1 MANQYTGEAY
11 MGVKPVE
18 ADFGQVGMNALNI
31 DMALRAFGL
40 EQEKMYAKQAREAQQ
55 KLEANLKDF
64 DKLATGALNLQPQAF
79 DQQGVAILMEHTQQ
93 EIADMRRELAN
104 PLITPTR
111 KSEIMVKIGDMKNKA
126 ASYTNQMKSFQTFLE
141 GLSKTGKG
149 GIDDVMNVGLIGALN
164 EAILLAGK
172 EGVKSKGNGIYSLGG
187 MIDMYYAN
195 GMLNFTMYD
204 KNGEALATGSPAELQ
219 AKLSGRLKPFVDL
232 DGLMDNS
239 IKQIG
244 DSVVRSFQRTPDGN
258 ILNIEST
265 NLNNIKQRAGD
276 YWEATFRNNYETN
289 PYMQKGATIGLWD
302 TPEQAK
308 AYFVDRVAM
317 AADQNVKQSLQ
328 KDPSYQGY
336 GGGSRDNRF
345 IEPVMDAIPNA
356 FNGHKEAIQMFVGNK
371 SSAYID
377 DNGVNRKAQLNDITA
392 KGDITTF
399 HFLGEGKKKQG
410 RPVNFDQ
417 PFTINFDANDPSSV
431 KRAYDIL
438 ANYYNSGAQT
448 KEKILDIDLRDWYNY
463 NVSPRVEPVAGRDE
477 NKNPV
482 YNRMRPVVSKLQDL
496 ASTTLSSPESYKPED
511 FVKNVE
517 DIIAGAKSSGV
528 ISIESRRSNG
538 GLWSGYMGNY
548 LVIKDPATGNEIA
561 KINLSTAKSAA
572 EQLNSALNQ
581 LTGIYTRGSY
591 GMETN
596 PNFYRYRNN
605 TSTMI
610 TPNAPGVK
618 RDVNDFVNG
627 LK

>member
-18 ADFGQVGMNALNI
+18 ANFGQVGMNALNI

-55 KLEANLKDF
+55 KLEADLKDF
-64 DKLATGALNLQPQAF
+64 DKLATEGLNLQPQAF

-164 EAILLAGK
+164 EAVLLAGK
-172 EGVKSKGNGIYSLGG
+172 EGIKDKGNGIYSMGG

-195 GMLNFTMYD
+195 GMLNYTMYD

-219 AKLSGRLKPFVDL
+219 AKLSGKLKPFVDL
-232 DGLMDNS
+232 DGLMNNS

-289 PYMQKGATIGLWD
+289 PYMQKGATVGLWD
-302 TPEQAK
+302 TPEEAK
-308 AYFVDRVAM
+308 AYFIDRVAM

-328 KDPSYQGY
+328 KDPNYVSYSE
-336 GGGSRDNRF
+336 SRKMENVDVALDYIQRALNG
-345 IEPVMDAIPNA
+345 EKDAI
-356 FNGHKEAIQMFVGNK
+356 QRFVGTKSISYVNK
-371 SSAYID
+371 D
-377 DNGVNRKAQLNDITA
+377 GENVKAQLEGISSA
-392 KGDITTF
+392 GDVTTL
-399 HFLGEGKKKQG
+399 HFVSEGKKRQG
-410 RPVNFDQ
+410 QASSKFDQ
-417 PFTINFDANDPSSV
+417 GFDISFKMDDPESV
-431 KRAYDIL
+431 KQATLYLKDYWNGGAQSGEKLLDSDIL
-438 ANYYNSGAQT
+438 NGFNF
-448 KEKILDIDLRDWYNY
+448 
-463 NVSPRVEPVAGRDE
+463 NVSPRVIGKRVNEYGDIENDPVISPYIEKIRSISNDIIEGK
-477 NKNPV
+477 NKGTSTKESIRATLQEMINSGALQGNV
-482 YNRMRPVVSKLQDL
+482 RTDDLFFWRGQDL
-496 ASTTLSSPESYKPED
+496 VLEDREGNEVFAIRYNDPEKFAGKIINELGKITSMATSTGGPRVNNPQFLIGARRGGNQTSR
-511 FVKNVE
+511 NVT
-517 DIIAGAKSSGV
+517 V
-528 ISIESRRSNG
+528 RSNNG
-538 GLWSGYMGNY
+538 SRGLPSFGQN
-548 LVIKDPATGNEIA
+548 
-561 KINLSTAKSAA
+561 
-572 EQLNSALNQ
+572 
-581 LTGIYTRGSY
+581 
-591 GMETN
+591 
-596 PNFYRYRNN
+596 
-605 TSTMI
+605 
-610 TPNAPGVK
+610 
-618 RDVNDFVNG
+618 
-627 LK
+627 

>member
-31 DMALRAFGL
+31 DMSLRAAGL
-40 EQEKMYAKQAREAQQ
+40 EREKAYAKQAREAQQ
-55 KLEANLKDF
+55 KLETDLKDF
-64 DKLATGALNLQPQAF
+64 DKLATEALNLQPQAF

-164 EAILLAGK
+164 EAVLLAGK
-172 EGVKSKGNGIYSLGG
+172 EGIKDKGNGIYSMGG

-195 GMLNFTMYD
+195 GMLNYTMYD

-219 AKLSGRLKPFVDL
+219 AKLSGKLKPFVDL
-232 DGLMDNS
+232 DGLMNNS

-276 YWEATFRNNYETN
+276 YWESTFRNNYETN
-289 PYMQKGATIGLWD
+289 PYMQKGATIGLWN

-328 KDPSYQGY
+328 RDPNYVSYSE
-336 GGGSRDNRF
+336 SRKMENVDVALDYIQRALNG
-345 IEPVMDAIPNA
+345 EKDAI
-356 FNGHKEAIQMFVGNK
+356 QRFVGTKSISYVNK
-371 SSAYID
+371 D
-377 DNGVNRKAQLNDITA
+377 GENVKAQLEGISSA
-392 KGDITTF
+392 GDVTTL
-399 HFLGEGKKKQG
+399 HFVSEGKKRQG
-410 RPVNFDQ
+410 QASSKFDQ
-417 PFTINFDANDPSSV
+417 GFDISFKMDDPESV
-431 KRAYDIL
+431 KQATLYLKDYWNGGAQSGEKLLDSDIL
-438 ANYYNSGAQT
+438 NGFNF
-448 KEKILDIDLRDWYNY
+448 
-463 NVSPRVEPVAGRDE
+463 NVSPRVIGKRVNESGDIENDPVISPYIERIRSISNDIIEGK
-477 NKNPV
+477 NKGTSTKESIRETLQEMINSGALQGNV
-482 YNRMRPVVSKLQDL
+482 RTDDLFFWRGQDL
-496 ASTTLSSPESYKPED
+496 VLEDREGNEVFAIRYNDPEKFAGKIINELGKITSMATSTGGPRVNNPQFLIGARRGGNQTSR
-511 FVKNVE
+511 NVT
-517 DIIAGAKSSGV
+517 V
-528 ISIESRRSNG
+528 RSNNG
-538 GLWSGYMGNY
+538 SIGLPSFGQN
-548 LVIKDPATGNEIA
+548 
-561 KINLSTAKSAA
+561 
-572 EQLNSALNQ
+572 
-581 LTGIYTRGSY
+581 
-591 GMETN
+591 
-596 PNFYRYRNN
+596 
-605 TSTMI
+605 
-610 TPNAPGVK
+610 
-618 RDVNDFVNG
+618 
-627 LK
+627 

>member
-31 DMALRAFGL
+31 DMSLRAAGL
-40 EQEKMYAKQAREAQQ
+40 EQEKLYAKQAKEAQQ
-55 KLEANLKDF
+55 KLEADLKDF
-64 DKLATGALNLQPQAF
+64 DKLATESLNLQPQAF

-149 GIDDVMNVGLIGALN
+149 GIDDVMNVGLIGTLN
-164 EAILLAGK
+164 EAVLLAGK
-172 EGVKSKGNGIYSLGG
+172 EGIKDKGNGIYRMGG

-195 GMLNFTMYD
+195 GMLNYTMYD

-219 AKLSGRLKPFVDL
+219 AKLSGKLKPFVDL
-232 DGLMDNS
+232 DGLMNNS

-289 PYMQKGATIGLWD
+289 PYMQKGATVGLWD

-328 KDPSYQGY
+328 RDPNYVSYSE
-336 GGGSRDNRF
+336 SRKMENVDVALDYIQRALNG
-345 IEPVMDAIPNA
+345 EKDAI
-356 FNGHKEAIQMFVGNK
+356 QRFVGTKSISYVNK
-371 SSAYID
+371 D
-377 DNGVNRKAQLNDITA
+377 GENVKAQLEGISSA
-392 KGDITTF
+392 GDVTTL
-399 HFLGEGKKKQG
+399 HFVSEGKKRQG
-410 RPVNFDQ
+410 QASSKFDQ
-417 PFTINFDANDPSSV
+417 GFDISFKMDDPESV
-431 KRAYDIL
+431 KQATLYLKDYWNGGAQSGEKLLDSDIL
-438 ANYYNSGAQT
+438 NGFNF
-448 KEKILDIDLRDWYNY
+448 
-463 NVSPRVEPVAGRDE
+463 NVSPRVIGKRVNESGDIENDPVISPYIEKIRSISNDIIEGK
-477 NKNPV
+477 NKGTSTKESIRETLQEMINSGALQGNV
-482 YNRMRPVVSKLQDL
+482 RTDDLFFWRGQDL
-496 ASTTLSSPESYKPED
+496 VLEDREGNEVFAIRYNDPEKFAGKIINELGKITSMATSTGGPRVNNPQFLIGARRGGNQTSR
-511 FVKNVE
+511 NVT
-517 DIIAGAKSSGV
+517 V
-528 ISIESRRSNG
+528 RSNNG
-538 GLWSGYMGNY
+538 SRGLPSFGQN
-548 LVIKDPATGNEIA
+548 
-561 KINLSTAKSAA
+561 
-572 EQLNSALNQ
+572 
-581 LTGIYTRGSY
+581 
-591 GMETN
+591 
-596 PNFYRYRNN
+596 
-605 TSTMI
+605 
-610 TPNAPGVK
+610 
-618 RDVNDFVNG
+618 
-627 LK
+627 

>member
-31 DMALRAFGL
+31 DMALRAIGL

-55 KLEANLKDF
+55 KLEAGLKDF
-64 DKLATGALNLQPQAF
+64 DKLATEALNLQPQAF

-164 EAILLAGK
+164 EAVLLAGK
-172 EGVKSKGNGIYSLGG
+172 EGIKDKGNGIYSMGG

-195 GMLNFTMYD
+195 GMLNYTMYD

-219 AKLSGRLKPFVDL
+219 AKLSGKLKPFVDL
-232 DGLMDNS
+232 DRLMNNS

-289 PYMQKGATIGLWD
+289 PYMQKGATVGLWD
-302 TPEQAK
+302 TPEEAK
-308 AYFVDRVAM
+308 AYFIDRVAM

-328 KDPSYQGY
+328 KDPNYVSYSE
-336 GGGSRDNRF
+336 SRKMENVDVALDYIQRALNG
-345 IEPVMDAIPNA
+345 EKDAI
-356 FNGHKEAIQMFVGNK
+356 QRFVGTKSISYVNK
-371 SSAYID
+371 D
-377 DNGVNRKAQLNDITA
+377 GENVKAQLGGISSA
-392 KGDITTF
+392 GDVTTL
-399 HFLGEGKKKQG
+399 HFVSEGKKRQG
-410 RPVNFDQ
+410 QASSKFDQ
-417 PFTINFDANDPSSV
+417 GFDISFKMDDPESV
-431 KRAYDIL
+431 KQATLYLKDYWNGGAQSGEKLLDSDIL
-438 ANYYNSGAQT
+438 NGFNF
-448 KEKILDIDLRDWYNY
+448 
-463 NVSPRVEPVAGRDE
+463 NVSPRVIGKRVNEYGDIENDPVISPYIEKIRSISNDIIEGK
-477 NKNPV
+477 NKGTSTKESIRETLQEMINSGALQGNV
-482 YNRMRPVVSKLQDL
+482 RTDDLFFWRGQDL
-496 ASTTLSSPESYKPED
+496 VLEDREGNEVFAIRYNDPEKFAGKIINELGKITSMATSTG
-511 FVKNVE
+511 
-517 DIIAGAKSSGV
+517 GARVNNPQFLIGARRGGNQTSR
-528 ISIESRRSNG
+528 SITVRSNNG
-538 GLWSGYMGNY
+538 SRGLPSFGQN
-548 LVIKDPATGNEIA
+548 
-561 KINLSTAKSAA
+561 
-572 EQLNSALNQ
+572 
-581 LTGIYTRGSY
+581 
-591 GMETN
+591 
-596 PNFYRYRNN
+596 
-605 TSTMI
+605 
-610 TPNAPGVK
+610 
-618 RDVNDFVNG
+618 
-627 LK
+627 

>member
-31 DMALRAFGL
+31 DMALRAASL
-40 EQEKMYAKQAREAQQ
+40 EQEKLYAKQAREAQQ

-149 GIDDVMNVGLIGALN
+149 GIDDVMNVGLIGTLN

-172 EGVKSKGNGIYSLGG
+172 EGTKDKGNGIYSMGG

-195 GMLNFTMYD
+195 GMLNYTMYD

-219 AKLSGRLKPFVDL
+219 AKLSGKLKPFVDL
-232 DGLMDNS
+232 DGLMNNS

-289 PYMQKGATIGLWD
+289 PYMQKGATIGLWN

-328 KDPSYQGY
+328 RDPNYVSYSE
-336 GGGSRDNRF
+336 SRKMENVDVALDYIQRALNG
-345 IEPVMDAIPNA
+345 EKDAI
-356 FNGHKEAIQMFVGNK
+356 QRFVGTKSISYVNK
-371 SSAYID
+371 D
-377 DNGVNRKAQLNDITA
+377 GENVKAQLEGISSA
-392 KGDITTF
+392 GDVTTL
-399 HFLGEGKKKQG
+399 HFVSEGKKRQG
-410 RPVNFDQ
+410 QASSKFDQ
-417 PFTINFDANDPSSV
+417 GFDISFKMDDPESV
-431 KRAYDIL
+431 KQATLYLKDYWNGGAQSGEKLLDSDIL
-438 ANYYNSGAQT
+438 NGFNF
-448 KEKILDIDLRDWYNY
+448 
-463 NVSPRVEPVAGRDE
+463 NVSPRVIGKRVNESGDIENDPVISPYIEKIRSISNDIIEGK
-477 NKNPV
+477 NKGTSTKESIRETLQEMINSGALQGNV
-482 YNRMRPVVSKLQDL
+482 RTDDLFFWRGQDL
-496 ASTTLSSPESYKPED
+496 VLEDREGNEVFAIRYNDPEKFAGKIINELGKITSMATSTGGPRVNNPQFLIGARRGGNQTSR
-511 FVKNVE
+511 NVT
-517 DIIAGAKSSGV
+517 V
-528 ISIESRRSNG
+528 RSNNG
-538 GLWSGYMGNY
+538 SRGLPSFGQN
-548 LVIKDPATGNEIA
+548 
-561 KINLSTAKSAA
+561 
-572 EQLNSALNQ
+572 
-581 LTGIYTRGSY
+581 
-591 GMETN
+591 
-596 PNFYRYRNN
+596 
-605 TSTMI
+605 
-610 TPNAPGVK
+610 
-618 RDVNDFVNG
+618 
-627 LK
+627 

>member
-31 DMALRAFGL
+31 DMALRAAGL

-55 KLEANLKDF
+55 KLEADLKDF
-64 DKLATGALNLQPQAF
+64 DKLATEALNLQPQAF

-164 EAILLAGK
+164 EAVLLAGK
-172 EGVKSKGNGIYSLGG
+172 EGIKDKGNGIYSMGG

-195 GMLNFTMYD
+195 GMLNYTMYD

-219 AKLSGRLKPFVDL
+219 AKLSGKLKPFVDL
-232 DGLMDNS
+232 DGLMNNS

-328 KDPSYQGY
+328 RDPNYVSYSE
-336 GGGSRDNRF
+336 SRKMENVDVALDYIQRALNG
-345 IEPVMDAIPNA
+345 EKDAI
-356 FNGHKEAIQMFVGNK
+356 QRFVGTK
-371 SSAYID
+371 SISY
-377 DNGVNRKAQLNDITA
+377 VNNDGENVKAQLEGISSA
-392 KGDITTF
+392 GDVTTL
-399 HFLGEGKKKQG
+399 HFVSEGKKRQG
-410 RPVNFDQ
+410 QASSKFDQ
-417 PFTINFDANDPSSV
+417 GFDISFKMDDPESV
-431 KRAYDIL
+431 KQATLYLKDYWNGGAQAGEKLLDSDIL
-438 ANYYNSGAQT
+438 NGFNF
-448 KEKILDIDLRDWYNY
+448 
-463 NVSPRVEPVAGRDE
+463 NVSPRVIGKRVNESGDVENDPVISPYIERIRSISNDIIEGK
-477 NKNPV
+477 NKRTSTKESIRETLQEMINSGALQGNV
-482 YNRMRPVVSKLQDL
+482 RTDDLFFWRGQDL
-496 ASTTLSSPESYKPED
+496 VLED
-511 FVKNVE
+511 RE
-517 DIIAGAKSSGV
+517 
-528 ISIESRRSNG
+528 
-538 GLWSGYMGNY
+538 
-548 LVIKDPATGNEIA
+548 GNEVFAIRYNDPEKFA
-561 KINLSTAKSAA
+561 GKIINELGKITSMATSTGGPRVNNPQFLIGARRGG
-572 EQLNSALNQ
+572 NQ
-581 LTGIYTRGSY
+581 VSRNVTV
-591 GMETN
+591 
-596 PNFYRYRNN
+596 RNN
-605 TSTMI
+605 
-610 TPNAPGVK
+610 
-618 RDVNDFVNG
+618 NG
-627 LK
+627 SRGLPSFGQN

>member
-31 DMALRAFGL
+31 DMALRAAGL
-40 EQEKMYAKQAREAQQ
+40 EQEKLYAKQAREAQQ
-55 KLEANLKDF
+55 KLEADLKDF
-64 DKLATGALNLQPQAF
+64 DKLATEALNLQPQAF

-149 GIDDVMNVGLIGALN
+149 GIDDVMNVGLIGTLN
-164 EAILLAGK
+164 EAVLLAGK
-172 EGVKSKGNGIYSLGG
+172 EGTKDKGNGIYSMGG

-195 GMLNFTMYD
+195 GMLNYTMYD

-219 AKLSGRLKPFVDL
+219 AKLSGKLKPFVDL
-232 DGLMDNS
+232 DGLMNNS

-328 KDPSYQGY
+328 RDPNYVSYSE
-336 GGGSRDNRF
+336 SRKMENVDVALDYIQRALNG
-345 IEPVMDAIPNA
+345 EKDAI
-356 FNGHKEAIQMFVGNK
+356 QRFVGTKSISYVNK
-371 SSAYID
+371 D
-377 DNGVNRKAQLNDITA
+377 GENVKAQLEGISSA
-392 KGDITTF
+392 GDVTTL
-399 HFLGEGKKKQG
+399 HFVSEGKKRQG
-410 RPVNFDQ
+410 QASSKFDQ
-417 PFTINFDANDPSSV
+417 GFDISFKMDDPESV
-431 KRAYDIL
+431 KQATLYLKDYWNGGAQSGEKLLDSDIL
-438 ANYYNSGAQT
+438 NGFNF
-448 KEKILDIDLRDWYNY
+448 
-463 NVSPRVEPVAGRDE
+463 NVSPRVIGKRVNESGDIENDPVISPYIERIRSISNDIIEGK
-477 NKNPV
+477 NKGTSTKESIRETLQEMINSGALQGNV
-482 YNRMRPVVSKLQDL
+482 RTDDLFFWRGQDL
-496 ASTTLSSPESYKPED
+496 VLED
-511 FVKNVE
+511 RE
-517 DIIAGAKSSGV
+517 
-528 ISIESRRSNG
+528 
-538 GLWSGYMGNY
+538 
-548 LVIKDPATGNEIA
+548 GNEVFAIRYNDPEKFA
-561 KINLSTAKSAA
+561 GKIINELGKITSMATSTGGPRVNNPQFLIGARRGG
-572 EQLNSALNQ
+572 NQ
-581 LTGIYTRGSY
+581 VSRNVTV
-591 GMETN
+591 
-596 PNFYRYRNN
+596 RNN
-605 TSTMI
+605 
-610 TPNAPGVK
+610 
-618 RDVNDFVNG
+618 NG
-627 LK
+627 SRGLPSFGQN

>member
-31 DMALRAFGL
+31 DMALRAAGL
-40 EQEKMYAKQAREAQQ
+40 EQEKLYAKQAKEAQQ
-55 KLEANLKDF
+55 KLETDLKDF
-64 DKLATGALNLQPQAF
+64 DKLATEALNLQPQAF

-219 AKLSGRLKPFVDL
+219 AKLSGKLKPFVDL

-328 KDPSYQGY
+328 KDPNYVSYSE
-336 GGGSRDNRF
+336 SRKMENVDVALDYIQRALNG
-345 IEPVMDAIPNA
+345 EKDAI
-356 FNGHKEAIQMFVGNK
+356 QRFVGTKSISYVNK
-371 SSAYID
+371 D
-377 DNGVNRKAQLNDITA
+377 GENVKAQLEGISSA
-392 KGDITTF
+392 GDVTTL
-399 HFLGEGKKKQG
+399 HFVSEGKKRQG
-410 RPVNFDQ
+410 QASSKFDQ
-417 PFTINFDANDPSSV
+417 GFDISFKMDDPESV
-431 KRAYDIL
+431 KQATLYLKDYWNGGAQSGEKLLDSDIL
-438 ANYYNSGAQT
+438 NGFNF
-448 KEKILDIDLRDWYNY
+448 
-463 NVSPRVEPVAGRDE
+463 NVSPRVIGKRVNESGDIENDPVISPYIEKIRSISNDIIEGK
-477 NKNPV
+477 NKGTSTKESIRETLQEMINSGALQGNV
-482 YNRMRPVVSKLQDL
+482 RTDDLFFWRGQDL
-496 ASTTLSSPESYKPED
+496 VLEDREGNEVFAIRYNDPEKFAGKIINELGKITSMATSTGGPRVNNPQFL
-511 FVKNVE
+511 
-517 DIIAGAKSSGV
+517 IGARRGGNQT
-528 ISIESRRSNG
+528 SRSVTVRSNNG
-538 GLWSGYMGNY
+538 SRGLPSFGQN
-548 LVIKDPATGNEIA
+548 
-561 KINLSTAKSAA
+561 
-572 EQLNSALNQ
+572 
-581 LTGIYTRGSY
+581 
-591 GMETN
+591 
-596 PNFYRYRNN
+596 
-605 TSTMI
+605 
-610 TPNAPGVK
+610 
-618 RDVNDFVNG
+618 
-627 LK
+627 

>member
-1 MANQYTGEAY
+1 

-31 DMALRAFGL
+31 DMALRAVGL

-55 KLEANLKDF
+55 KLEADLKDF
-64 DKLATGALNLQPQAF
+64 DKLATEALNLQPQAF

-164 EAILLAGK
+164 EAVLLAGK
-172 EGVKSKGNGIYSLGG
+172 EGIKDKGNGIYSMGG

-195 GMLNFTMYD
+195 GMFNYTMYD

-219 AKLSGRLKPFVDL
+219 AKLSGKLKPFVDL
-232 DGLMDNS
+232 DGLMNNS

-289 PYMQKGATIGLWD
+289 PYMQKGATVGLWD

-328 KDPSYQGY
+328 RDPNYVSYSE
-336 GGGSRDNRF
+336 SRKMENVDVALDYIQRAING
-345 IEPVMDAIPNA
+345 EKDAI
-356 FNGHKEAIQMFVGNK
+356 QRFVGTKSISYVNK
-371 SSAYID
+371 D
-377 DNGVNRKAQLNDITA
+377 GENVKAQLEGISSA
-392 KGDITTF
+392 GDVTTL
-399 HFLGEGKKKQG
+399 HFVSEGKKRQG
-410 RPVNFDQ
+410 QASSKFDQ
-417 PFTINFDANDPSSV
+417 GFDISFKMGDPESVKQATLYLKDYWNGGAQSGEKLLDSDILNGFNFNVPPRVIGKRVNESGDIENDPVISPYIEKIRSISN
-431 KRAYDIL
+431 DIIEGKNKGTSTKESIRETL
-438 ANYYNSGAQT
+438 QEMINSGALQGNVRT
-448 KEKILDIDLRDWYNY
+448 DDLFFWR
-463 NVSPRVEPVAGRDE
+463 G
-477 NKNPV
+477 
-482 YNRMRPVVSKLQDL
+482 QDL
-496 ASTTLSSPESYKPED
+496 VLEDREGNEVFAIRYNDPEKFAGKIINELGKITSMATSTG
-511 FVKNVE
+511 
-517 DIIAGAKSSGV
+517 GARVNNPQFLIGARRGGNQTSR
-528 ISIESRRSNG
+528 SITVRSNNG
-538 GLWSGYMGNY
+538 SRGLPSFGQN
-548 LVIKDPATGNEIA
+548 
-561 KINLSTAKSAA
+561 
-572 EQLNSALNQ
+572 
-581 LTGIYTRGSY
+581 
-591 GMETN
+591 
-596 PNFYRYRNN
+596 
-605 TSTMI
+605 
-610 TPNAPGVK
+610 
-618 RDVNDFVNG
+618 
-627 LK
+627 

>member
-1 MANQYTGEAY
+1 
-11 MGVKPVE
+11 MGVNPVE

-31 DMALRAFGL
+31 DMALRAASL
-40 EQEKMYAKQAREAQQ
+40 EQEKLYAKQAKEAQDELQ
-55 KLEANLKDF
+55 ANLKEF
-64 DKLATGALNLQPQAF
+64 DKLATGALDLKPQAF

-172 EGVKSKGNGIYSLGG
+172 EGAKSKGNGIYSLGG

-328 KDPSYQGY
+328 KDPRYQGY

-438 ANYYNSGAQT
+438 ANYYNSGAQS

-463 NVSPRVEPVAGRDE
+463 NVSPRIEPVAGRDE

-482 YNRMRPVVSKLQDL
+482 YNRMRPVVSRLQEL
-496 ASTTLSSPESYKPED
+496 ASTTISSPESYKPED
-511 FVKNVE
+511 FVKSVE
-517 DIIAGAKSSGV
+517 DIIAGANSSGV

-605 TSTMI
+605 TGTMI
-610 TPNAPGVK
+610 APSAPGVK